1 MVKTNKDRLLEIAVV
16 GEVVHSVVEPSYMTN
31 WDSTPTVGLGRGGI
45 VYNVKPGD
53 PCFGWAWG
61 EKVEPGVSADGTG
74 SDGEKNSFRSFSCIG
89 NEVRVVGGEAKGE
102 VGVVVGKVGYLL
114 EGGHHLVLHFKEQT
128 VDKLAIGDKVQ
139 VKTCGVGLEFKDHS
153 GVRVV
158 GLSPQLLDKIGLG
171 EKKGRLTVPVAKVIP
186 PEYVG
191 QGSGGSPTESNN
203 WDVMTQSPDAV
214 EALKGVRLG
223 DIVCLK
229 DILTAWG
236 RGYYEGAYTVGVVSC
251 GASSRMG
258 QGIGVTTIMT
268 CEGGEIEPVLDPDAN
283 IAKYLGLGG
292 A

>member
-1 MVKTNKDRLLEIAVV
+1 MVVTNKDRLLEIAVV

-74 SDGEKNSFRSFSCIG
+74 DGGEKNSFRSFSCIG
-89 NEVRVVGGEAKGE
+89 NEARIVDGEAKGGS
-102 VGVVVGKVGYLL
+102 GVVVGKVGYLP
-114 EGGHHLVLHFKEQT
+114 EGTHHLVLYFDEKTLE
-128 VDKLAIGDKVQ
+128 KLAIGDRVQ
-139 VKTCGVGLEFKDHS
+139 VKACGVGLEFKDHP

-158 GLSPQLLDKIGLG
+158 GLSPQLLEKMSLG
-171 EKKGRLTVPVAKVIP
+171 ESRGRLTVPVSKVIS

-191 QGSGGSPTESNN
+191 QGSGGSPAESNN

-214 EALKGVRLG
+214 ESLKDLRLG
-223 DIVCLK
+223 DVVCLR

-251 GASSRMG
+251 GASGRMG

-268 CEGGEIEPVLDPDAN
+268 CRDGEIEPVLNPEAN
-283 IAKYLGLGG
+283 IANYLGLGG
-292 A
+292 E